1 MGLKVRKLKQ
11 AERRLMEETDFNA
24 TAIRRRT
31 I

>member
-11 AERRLMEETDFNA
+11 AERRLMEETDLNA